1 MSAQLKWYVENQ
13 VIYFKLPSTID
24 DTSMID
30 QMNLQLV
37 ELIDQ
42 GEEPVHIIMDMTE
55 YKTQFTKLN
64 QLGNMDS
71 MSQLLKHP
79 KIGWSIIITDSSM
92 LKFASS
98 VITNL
103 FKSQFKSCASIEE
116 ARAVLKRLDPRLA
129 NIEELISQ
137 D

>member
-1 MSAQLKWYVENQ
+1 MSAKIKWYVENI
-13 VIYFKLPSTID
+13 VVYFKLPPTID
-24 DTSMID
+24 DTEMID
-30 QMNLQLV
+30 QLNYQLV
-37 ELIDQ
+37 EMIDQ
-42 GEEPVHIIMDMTE
+42 GEKPVHIIMDMSE

-71 MSQLLKHP
+71 MSKLLKHP
-79 KIGWSIIITDSSM
+79 SIGWSIIITDSSM

-116 ARAVLKRLDPRLA
+116 AQGILKRLDARLE
-129 NIEELISQ
+129 NIEELISE